1 MNKKAEQFQEYLKE
15 KELENVFTLEEREDE
30 LHTALFRSQIDVEG
44 NKLPTVVIFDDSLY
58 GVVRVLVAPKALTEE
73 NALAVMKLANGY
85 NKRYKALK
93 YYFDD
98 AGALLLDAAIL
109 SVEGER
115 TGDMVYAMFDVI
127 IRHLNEAYKEIMR
140 SVWA

>member
-1 MNKKAEQFQEYLKE
+1 MNKKAEQFQEYFKE

-93 YYFDD
+93 YYVDD
-98 AGALLLDAAIL
+98 AGALLLDVAIL

-115 TGDMVYAMFDVI
+115 TGDMVYAMFDVM

-140 SVWA
+140 AVWA

>member
-30 LHTALFRSQIDVEG
+30 LHTALFRSQIDIEG

-73 NALAVMKLANGY
+73 NTLAVMKLANGY

-98 AGALLLDAAIL
+98 AGALFLDVAIL

-140 SVWA
+140 AVWA

>member
-1 MNKKAEQFQEYLKE
+1 MNKKAEQFQTYLKE
-15 KELENVFTLEEREDE
+15 KDLENVFTVEEREDE
-30 LHTALFRSQIDVEG
+30 QHTVLFRSQIDVEG
-44 NKLPTVVIFDDSLY
+44 NKLPTVVIFDDSIY
-58 GVVRVLVAPKALTEE
+58 GVLRVLVVPKALKEE
-73 NALAVMKLANGY
+73 NELALMKLANGY

-98 AGALLLDAAIL
+98 AGALLLDVTLL

-115 TGDMVYAMFDVI
+115 TGDMVYAMFDVM
-127 IRHLNEAYKEIMR
+127 IRHLNEAYKEIMH

>member
-1 MNKKAEQFQEYLKE
+1 MNKKAEQFQTYLKE
-15 KELENVFTLEEREDE
+15 KDLENVFTVEEREDE
-30 LHTALFRSQIDVEG
+30 QHTVLFRSQIDVEG
-44 NKLPTVVIFDDSLY
+44 NNLPTVVIFDDSIY
-58 GVVRVLVAPKALTEE
+58 GVLRVLVVPKALKEE
-73 NALAVMKLANGY
+73 NELELMKLANGY

-98 AGALLLDAAIL
+98 AGALMLDVTLL

-115 TGDMVYAMFDVI
+115 TGDMVYAMFDVM
-127 IRHLNEAYKEIMR
+127 IRHLNEAYKEIMH

>member
-30 LHTALFRSQIDVEG
+30 LHTALFRSQIDVGG
-44 NKLPTVVIFDDSLY
+44 NKLPTVVVFDDSLY
-58 GVVRVLVAPKALTEE
+58 GVVRVLVVPKALTEE

-98 AGALLLDAAIL
+98 AGALLLDVAIL

-140 SVWA
+140 AVWA

>member
-1 MNKKAEQFQEYLKE
+1 MNKKAEQFQAYLKE
-15 KELENVFTLEEREDE
+15 QGIENVFTMEEREDE
-30 LHTALFRSQIDVEG
+30 LHTVLFRSRLDIEG
-44 NKLPTVVIFDDSLY
+44 SKLPAVVIFDDSLY
-58 GVVRVLVAPKALTEE
+58 GIVRVLVAPKALTDE
-73 NALAVMKLANGY
+73 NTLTVMGIANGY

-93 YYFDD
+93 FYFDD
-98 AGALLLDAAIL
+98 AGALLLDAALI

-115 TGDMVYAMFDVI
+115 TGEMVYAMFDVI

>member
-1 MNKKAEQFQEYLKE
+1 MNKKAEQFQTYLKE

-30 LHTALFRSQIDVEG
+30 QHTVLFRSQIDVEG
-44 NKLPTVVIFDDSLY
+44 NKLPTVVIFDDSIY
-58 GVVRVLVAPKALTEE
+58 GVLRVLVVPKALKEE
-73 NALAVMKLANGY
+73 NELELMKLANGY

-98 AGALLLDAAIL
+98 AGALMLDVTLL

-115 TGDMVYAMFDVI
+115 TGDMVYGMFDVM
-127 IRHLNEAYKEIMR
+127 IRHLNEAYKEIMH

>member
-93 YYFDD
+93 YYLDD
-98 AGALLLDAAIL
+98 AGALLLDVAIL

-115 TGDMVYAMFDVI
+115 TGDMVYAMFDVM

-140 SVWA
+140 AVWA

>member
-15 KELENVFTLEEREDE
+15 KELENVFTLEERADE
-30 LHTALFRSQIDVEG
+30 LHTALFRSQIDIEG
-44 NKLPTVVIFDDSLY
+44 HKLPTVVIFDDSLY

-98 AGALLLDAAIL
+98 AGALLLDVAIL

-115 TGDMVYAMFDVI
+115 TGDMVYAMFDVM

>member
-30 LHTALFRSQIDVEG
+30 LHTALFRSQIDIEG

-98 AGALLLDAAIL
+98 AGALFLDVAIL

-127 IRHLNEAYKEIMR
+127 IRHFSEAYKEIMR
-140 SVWA
+140 AVWA

>member
-15 KELENVFTLEEREDE
+15 KELENVFTLEERADE
-30 LHTALFRSQIDVEG
+30 LHTALFRSQIDIEG

-98 AGALLLDAAIL
+98 AGALLLDVAIL

-115 TGDMVYAMFDVI
+115 TGDMVYAMFDVM

>member
-30 LHTALFRSQIDVEG
+30 LHTALFRSQIDIEG

-98 AGALLLDAAIL
+98 AGALFLDVAIL

-127 IRHLNEAYKEIMR
+127 IRHLSEAYKEIMR
-140 SVWA
+140 AVWA